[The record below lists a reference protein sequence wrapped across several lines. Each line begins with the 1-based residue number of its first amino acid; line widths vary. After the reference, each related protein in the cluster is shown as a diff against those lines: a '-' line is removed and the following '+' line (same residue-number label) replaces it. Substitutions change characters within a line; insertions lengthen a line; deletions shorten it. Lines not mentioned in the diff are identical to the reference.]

1 MKVFNEKPFEDKNM
15 KLLVE
20 WYEDKEKVLQF
31 ENQKQ
36 PQLQQTIALTTDA
49 HENHLFIN

>member
-1 MKVFNEKPFEDKNM
+1 MKVLNENPFEDKNM

-31 ENQKQ
+31 ENQ
-36 PQLQQTIALTTDA
+36 TIATNNCIDNRRTRKPPFYQLS
-49 HENHLFIN
+49 